1 MTHSVK
7 KKKGTLFKSI
17 DCSLSKVITF
27 MFSCFDEGVQ
37 AKYDNLVDLIGH
49 LKFILYLIM

>member
-7 KKKGTLFKSI
+7 KKKGTLFKST
-17 DCSLSKVITF
+17 DCSLSKLITF

-49 LKFILYLIM
+49 LKFILHLIM